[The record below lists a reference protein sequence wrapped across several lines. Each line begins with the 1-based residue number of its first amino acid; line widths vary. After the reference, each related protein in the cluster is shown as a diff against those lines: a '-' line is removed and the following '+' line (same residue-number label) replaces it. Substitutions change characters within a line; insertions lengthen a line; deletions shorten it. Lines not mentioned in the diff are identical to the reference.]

1 MAFPIAGP
9 TTVVDQSL
17 ADDRAGSFYPGRKM
31 AGSSASRELRF
42 ANLANDASARLDASQ
57 GFAGF
62 AIIHWRAE
70 LCNGILIE

>member
-42 ANLANDASARLDASQ
+42 VNLANDASARSIRKDLQILPLFTGASNC
-57 GFAGF
+57 AM
-62 AIIHWRAE
+62 AS
-70 LCNGILIE
+70 